1 MPTQTEAWASAQ
13 WLYST
18 LNVSAVTTLATGGVY
33 RGTAPAAAVAPY
45 VVMRMPTAQD
55 DLMVVGA
62 VRIWS
67 PQLWD
72 IIAIGTSLQWQ
83 VVDKIAAAV
92 DALLHK
98 GSGVPSSG
106 IVHECTRERPISFDE
121 VDEGVTYVYV
131 GATYLLKATAV

>member
-1 MPTQTEAWASAQ
+1 MPTFTDTWTASQ

-18 LNVSAVTTLATGGVY
+18 LNVTAVTTLATGGVHV
-33 RGTAPAAAVAPY
+33 GVVPTEQEMPY
-45 VVMRMPTAQD
+45 VVMRSIPAD

-72 IIAIGTSLQWQ
+72 VIAVGEVWET
-83 VVDKIAAAV
+83 VDKIAAAV
-92 DALLHK
+92 DVLLHK
-98 GSGVPSSG
+98 GSGAPSSG
-106 IVHECTRERPISFDE
+106 IVHECTRERAISFDE

-131 GATYLLKATAV
+131 GGTYLIKASAT